1 MSYQGKPMPSSKNN
15 RDANSGYGSNLNKLN
30 KTREESAP
38 GTKNINTNL
47 SQSKNSQYIE
57 NGGNTN
63 VNVNNT
69 NIPAYARTN
78 HKKNLKLN
86 NLNTNINSNNNCYN
100 MSQSYCSP
108 NHFSSNTN
116 TPTTKS
122 INKKDL
128 FSVLS
133 PKTKKELLSLNLV
146 KGGINNLYN
155 NFNYTTNINSNNN
168 ERHIEQINLN
178 LNMNNVNNVNVNN
191 INHINANIHPD
202 LGMMTNSKILN
213 VGPLSMNKKNM
224 VRKNIPNI
232 EIDNEEENNIYEQ
245 EFNIDNEGNLSENE
259 FHIDYEEDQYPPV
272 NPGEI
277 PYANNYVEEIDM
289 LPDYNYKV
297 LNTSPSP
304 SKHDN
309 FKFPN
314 KSLLI
319 NNTSTSTLDKKRN
332 DKFIKENVINLR
344 DSAFMSSN
352 VNNISTNF
360 VNNIGNTN
368 KSISGYSSPKYTKLI
383 DSLKFQFSEITNKEK
398 TLKKNFTLK
407 ENKFNNKIN
416 IKDEEVEG
424 ERTEIVQNEQQE
436 RKREI
441 NNNTNKNKNPNK
453 NKITTDIGST
463 PKLTSTSLNI
473 HSTGG
478 SSVTSDKN
486 RERLNSNS
494 NINSVGAKMHISINQ
509 VSEVYKPLNSYNS
522 NKLLHSH
529 NSNISSSH
537 VKSPLNSS
545 NSNVN
550 LDNPIFKKIAHIKKT
565 SFNLGHYNI
574 NNLNQNSS
582 NISTTLNNFPSTS
595 ASQDQPNASNLNF
608 INKNKKKLNAS
619 SSNITNNDTFNISGV
634 NLINTNSSIVINS
647 SSNLNSTG
655 KRTIENRT
663 DDNLNLSTCNNE
675 YKPVITAPAEL
686 EKERY
691 MSPTAQTKHTNKAS
705 NIDKEGV
712 TCGLANNNL
721 NVANC
726 FSPNSMFKRNNK
738 RDASNSNVNT
748 SNIIFRP
755 AEENNSELKISVG
768 INTDENFVKDDKFS
782 TENINDE
789 MFFNDKRC
797 LNLLGRL
804 KDIEEENKFLKEE
817 DKNLKFTIEILKSY
831 AKVQEVSEANKKI
844 IWVIK
849 NIVFININNIFSF

>member
-1 MSYQGKPMPSSKNN
+1 MSYQGKPMTSSKNN

-38 GTKNINTNL
+38 GTKIINTNL
-47 SQSKNSQYIE
+47 TQSKNSQFIE
-57 NGGNTN
+57 TAGYTN
-63 VNVNNT
+63 LNVNNT

-86 NLNTNINSNNNCYN
+86 NLNTNVNSNSNSYN

-108 NHFSSNTN
+108 NHYSSNTN

-202 LGMMTNSKILN
+202 LGMMTTNSKIVN
-213 VGPLSMNKKNM
+213 VGSLSMNKKNM
-224 VRKNIPNI
+224 ARKNIPNI
-232 EIDNEEENNIYEQ
+232 AIDNEEENNIYEQ

-259 FHIDYEEDQYPPV
+259 FHIDYEEEQYPPI

-277 PYANNYVEEIDM
+277 PYANIYDEEIDM

-309 FKFPN
+309 LKFPN

-319 NNTSTSTLDKKRN
+319 HNTSTSTLDKKRN
-332 DKFIKENVINLR
+332 DKFIKENVINIR

-352 VNNISTNF
+352 INNNNSNL
-360 VNNIGNTN
+360 VNNIGNTS

-407 ENKFNNKIN
+407 ENKFNNKLN
-416 IKDEEVEG
+416 IKDDQVEG
-424 ERTEIVQNEQQE
+424 ERAEISQNEQQE
-436 RKREI
+436 INRDVNNNI
-441 NNNTNKNKNPNK
+441 NNKNLNKKK
-453 NKITTDIGST
+453 FTSDIGST
-463 PKLTSTSLNI
+463 PKLTSTSLNK

-486 RERLNSNS
+486 RERLNPNS
-494 NINSVGAKMHISINQ
+494 NVNSVGAKIQISINQ
-509 VSEVYKPLNSYNS
+509 VSEVDKPLNSYNS

-545 NSNVN
+545 HSNVN

-565 SFNLGHYNI
+565 SFNLGHCNI

-582 NISTTLNNFPSTS
+582 NISKTLNNFPSTS
-595 ASQDQPNASNLNF
+595 TSQDQPNDSNLNF

-619 SSNITNNDTFNISGV
+619 SSNITNNNTCNISGV
-634 NLINTNSSIVINS
+634 NIVNTNASIVINS

-663 DDNLNLSTCNNE
+663 DDNLNLSTYNNE

-705 NIDKEGV
+705 NRDKEKV
-712 TCGLANNNL
+712 TCGFANNNL
-721 NVANC
+721 NIANC

-738 RDASNSNVNT
+738 RDVSNSNINT
-748 SNIIFRP
+748 SSINFRP
-755 AEENNSELKISVG
+755 TEKNNSELKISVG
-768 INTDENFVKDDKFS
+768 INTDENFGKDNKFS

-789 MFFNDKRC
+789 VFFNDKRY
-797 LNLLGRL
+797 LDLLGRL
-804 KDIEEENKFLKEE
+804 KDIEEENKFLKDE

-831 AKVQEVSEANKKI
+831 TKVQEVSNANMKEFFFI
-844 IWVIK
+844 IK
-849 NIVFININNIFSF
+849 NIVFIK